1 MSGASYRHWDL
12 NIVSELADRLSELLF
27 ILSALHN
34 DPYSLPHS
42 HEKMHKYLWL
52 LRDKETLYF
61 TVLPWIVRL
70 HHREEH
76 CSFPELSTNSHEAF
90 SITTDDSS
98 VAVIVPSTGH
108 LGNVEIN
115 NVEICLVFN
124 EDVSHL
130 AAKSAN
136 RGVKHPVHQQT
147 AESDSMVETWFVWKL
162 WKVFSTWKA
171 HCIVHVEFDTW
182 SREPEKLRQAPFL
195 PVTSCLCFRRI
206 TANRWWEAERLQR
219 YLHFH
224 SMRIIILMYSQT
236 T

>member
-1 MSGASYRHWDL
+1 MIH
-12 NIVSELADRLSELLF
+12 IVFLIHMKRCISTCGCWEIKKHF
-27 ILSALHN
+27 ISQ
-34 DPYSLPHS
+34 Y
-42 HEKMHKYLWL
+42 Y
-52 LRDKETLYF
+52 
-61 TVLPWIVRL
+61 
-70 HHREEH
+70 
-76 CSFPELSTNSHEAF
+76 PELSDFIAEKNTVLFQSFQPTEDRAF

-136 RGVKHPVHQQT
+136 RGVNHPVHQQT
-147 AESDSMVETWFVWKL
+147 AESDSVVETWFVWKL

-195 PVTSCLCFRRI
+195 PVTPFLCFRRI